1 MGIPTYWFKAREA
14 YLRSIDRWHE
24 FNKRGME
31 LTVEKVGFEEK
42 QEILDGEF
50 GITYQVLKP
59 FIDQVNAEAR
69 AKRKRKEAPAQS
81 EGSGAEP
88 DRGEA
93 EPDPASSGAGIGDP
107 EPVGGDIADV
117 RWALA
122 NLSKQ
127 GVGPKDSPSAIAWN
141 LLVIGR
147 GGTQGQ
153 LKLLDIYRATIIQ
166 PAAKA
171 AEQAPV
177 EGPDGKLEELLERL
191 GAGLGDTEA
200 SG

>member
-1 MGIPTYWFKAREA
+1 M
-14 YLRSIDRWHE
+14 RSIDRWHE

>member
-1 MGIPTYWFKAREA
+1 MGIPNYWFKAREA
-14 YLRSIDRWHE
+14 YLRSVDRWDA
-24 FNKRGME
+24 FAKRGME
-31 LTVEKVGFEEK
+31 LTMERVEFEAK
-42 QEILDGEF
+42 QEQLDEEF

-59 FIDQVNAEAR
+59 FIDQVNAESR
-69 AKRKRKEAPAQS
+69 AKRRPKPGAAQS
-81 EGSGAEP
+81 EESGAEP

-93 EPDPASSGAGIGDP
+93 EPVPAPGGAGVGDP
-107 EPVGGDIADV
+107 ESVGGDIADV

-122 NLSKQ
+122 NLSRQ
-127 GVGPKDSPSAIAWN
+127 GVGPKDAPSLIAWN

-166 PAAKA
+166 PAAKI
-171 AEQAPV
+171 AEHAPV

-191 GAGLGDTEA
+191 GAGLGDSEA